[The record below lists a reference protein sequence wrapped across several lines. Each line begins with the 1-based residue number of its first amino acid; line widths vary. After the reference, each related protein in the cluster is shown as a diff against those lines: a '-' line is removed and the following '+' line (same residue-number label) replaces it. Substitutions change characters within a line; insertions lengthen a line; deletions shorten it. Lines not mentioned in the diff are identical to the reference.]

1 LLAARRTQAL
11 KARYFLPSVCCRDA
25 QSTIAFQRDYIARL
39 TSQLR
44 ETRIRAGL
52 SEPDDR
58 DAAAAPDAGVLP
70 PWVLDVESMHPLLQ
84 AYDARI
90 SVRAACEGLARSR
103 RPGRKTSVA
112 SIAHV
117 QRELYPNTR
126 ACRSWSKF
134 GAA

>member
-1 LLAARRTQAL
+1 MSTRAWMRHSSAIARRTSDAGTQGPVP
-11 KARYFLPSVCCRDA
+11 LPTVCCRDA

-90 SVRAACEGLARSR
+90 SVRAACAGLAGILHSR
-103 RPGRKTSVA
+103 
-112 SIAHV
+112 
-117 QRELYPNTR
+117 
-126 ACRSWSKF
+126 
-134 GAA
+134 